1 MQKSE
6 LFDVLRDIKQKSLE
20 ISNQLN
26 SNLAEP
32 KLVNQIYEQ
41 RQYSL
46 DKLDSMMKDENVKE
60 MITFNHETWNK
71 EISEIQNLEQEN
83 IKMLTDI
90 TDQMN
95 SELKNQMKQKSLL
108 IYSK

>member
-6 LFDVLRDIKQKSLE
+6 LFDVLNDIKQKSLE
-20 ISNQLN
+20 IGNQLN
-26 SNLAEP
+26 TNSIDPAT
-32 KLVNQIYEQ
+32 VNQIYEH
-41 RQYSL
+41 RQSSL

-60 MITFNHETWNK
+60 LITNNRENWNN

-83 IKMLTDI
+83 IQMLTNI
-90 TDQMN
+90 TNQMN

>member
-6 LFDVLRDIKQKSLE
+6 LFNVLDDIKQKSLD
-20 ISNQLN
+20 IGNQLN
-26 SNLAEP
+26 SNSVEP
-32 KLVNQIYEQ
+32 ILVNQIYEQ
-41 RQYSL
+41 RQNSL

-60 MITFNHETWNK
+60 MITNNHETWNK

-83 IKMLTDI
+83 IKMLTNI
-90 TDQMN
+90 TNRMN